1 MIEFSK
7 IKEWFFKSGRMQL
20 VAVFLAFVAWI
31 SVQSGQTVR
40 QRMRFPVDYQNLPS
54 SLVLKKE
61 GPKEVQVTLI
71 GPLYRIRSIDREVS
85 AYIIDLSNL
94 RAGLHS
100 FEIESSNFRL
110 PFDVRALAPNPRR
123 IDIELEELKKKEVPI
138 EIIRKGDL
146 AEGYSISKI
155 DVTPNPLQL
164 IGSAA
169 ALDQINS
176 IPLELDLSNRSESFS
191 TSLLVNLKVPGVKIV
206 DSVFVEVEVS
216 RLNVE
221 ILLESVPVVLKGL
234 DPQLKATIEPTNAKV
249 ILQGTNGDVESLKDR
264 LRVEV
269 SVEGLKNGHY
279 RLRGDLNSDSAI
291 LQEMDPDS
299 FIVEIL
305 D

>member
-7 IKEWFFKSGRMQL
+7 IKDWFFKSGRMQL

-40 QRMRFPVDYQNLPS
+40 QRMRFPLDYQNLPN

-71 GPLYRIRSIDREVS
+71 GPLHRIRSIDREAS
-85 AYIIDLSNL
+85 AYVIDLSNL
-94 RAGLHS
+94 RAGLQS

-138 EIIRKGDL
+138 EIIKKGDL

-155 DVTPNPLQL
+155 HVTPDPLQL
-164 IGSAA
+164 VGAA
-169 ALDQINS
+169 GVLDQINR
-176 IPLELDLSNRSESFS
+176 IPLELDVSNRSESFS
-191 TSLLVNLKVPGVKIV
+191 TSLLVDPKLPGVKTV

-221 ILLESVPVVLKGL
+221 IVLESVPVILKGL
-234 DPQLKATIEPTNAKV
+234 DPQLKAKITPETAKV
-249 ILQGTNGDVESLKDR
+249 ILEGTNGDVESLKDK

-269 SVEGLKNGHY
+269 SAEGLQKGRY
-279 RLRGDLNSDSAI
+279 RLRGNLN
-291 LQEMDPDS
+291 QESTTLPRIDPES